1 MVIYLYSKCSTCQK
15 ALQFL
20 EERNI
25 IVVVKEIT
33 KEPPS
38 IRELEKM
45 LQFQNGNIK
54 KLLNTSGQLYRQMGL
69 SDKLKEMPI
78 DKILELL
85 NAHGMLIKRPFL
97 LSDTF
102 GLTGFDA
109 VKWEN
114 SLKCSKEGITKEH

>member
-1 MVIYLYSKCSTCQK
+1 MLIYLYSKCSSCQK
-15 ALQFL
+15 ALKFL
-20 EERNI
+20 EERKI
-25 IVVVKEIT
+25 TVSVKEIT

-38 IRELEKM
+38 IEELEKM
-45 LQFQNGNIK
+45 LEFQNGNIK

-69 SDKLKEMPI
+69 SDKLKEMPTH
-78 DKILELL
+78 KILELL
-85 NAHGMLIKRPFL
+85 NGHGMLIKRPFL

-114 SLKCSKEGITKEH
+114 LIRCSK